1 MFVRILSAAITVA
14 VAVVLLILAWPQLF
28 DLEQAPIIAQVVS
41 LRSVSVAI
49 GAIGAL
55 VLLVLS
61 LSFRR
66 TRRFFGGLASVFVVF
81 SLISAVVLASRGFGS
96 PPPDDA
102 LTDVTVLAWNTLGDA
117 PGAATIADLAVQN
130 DADVIALPETTQEL
144 GVEIANLM
152 RDAGRPMWVHT
163 TAFDDE
169 LKAQSTTLL
178 ISPDLGTYTVNKS
191 IGDTRVLPT
200 VVATPDD
207 GTGPTIAAVHP
218 VAPIPEQM
226 RNWRADLKWLSGICS
241 PDSGSVILA
250 GDFNATIDHLTGLGV
265 DGATL
270 GACTD
275 AAVAT
280 GNGAVGTWP
289 TMFPPLVGAPIDHVM
304 ATDDWVATGMRVIDT
319 HDDFGSD
326 HRPLVVTLQAAG

>member
-1 MFVRILSAAITVA
+1 MFARILSAVITVA
-14 VAVVLLILAWPQLF
+14 VGVLLLILAWPQLF

-41 LRSVSVAI
+41 LRSVSVAA

-55 VLLVLS
+55 LLLVLS
-61 LSFRR
+61 LAFRR
-66 TRRFFGGLASVFVVF
+66 TRRFFGTLATLFVVF
-81 SLISAVVLASRGFGS
+81 SLISAVVLASRGFGN
-96 PPPDDA
+96 PAPDDA
-102 LTDVTVLAWNTLGDA
+102 PTDVTVLAWNTLGDA
-117 PGAATIADLAVQN
+117 PGAAAIADLAVANQ
-130 DADVIALPETTQEL
+130 ADVIALPETTKDM
-144 GVEIANLM
+144 GVEVANLM
-152 RDAGRPMWVHT
+152 RAAGRPMWVHT

-178 ISPDLGTYTVNKS
+178 ISPDLGTYTVRKD

-207 GTGPTIAAVHP
+207 GSGPTIASVHP
-218 VAPIPEQM
+218 VSPIPQQM
-226 RNWRADLKWLSGICS
+226 RNWRADLQWLAGLCATG
-241 PDSGSVILA
+241 DGSVILA

-275 AAVAT
+275 AAAAT

-289 TMFPPLVGAPIDHVM
+289 TMFPALVGAPIDHVM
-304 ATDDWVATGMRVIDT
+304 ATADWVATGVRVIDT

-326 HRPLVVTLQAAG
+326 HRPLVVKLQQAG